1 MTHAVDVLV
10 VGAGQAGLAVS
21 HELTALGVEHVVL
34 ERGIVAQTWRD
45 RWDSFCL
52 VTPNATIGLPGGTYA
67 GDDPDGFLR
76 KGEIVRHFERWA
88 GSFRAP
94 VSEGVVVTSLEVSD
108 DRGFTLQTSD
118 GAYRA
123 RSVVVCTGAYQRPTS
138 VDRRAIGWRR
148 RARRRRVHERSG
160 APARQG
166 ARGRQRTDW
175 LPDRGGA
182 ARGGQ
187 GGRPLLRSRTLGTAA
202 PGGRDVIFWLI
213 DARFYDESAA
223 DLPSP
228 TARLVANLQASGH
241 HGGHDLNYRTL
252 RDAGVT
258 LAGRFLGA
266 EDGRLH
272 FASDLA
278 DSVAFGDAR
287 YADIRKLLLDYCA
300 HVEVDAPELPDPPP
314 FDPTAPERLD
324 LDGFGVIL
332 YTSGFRPD
340 YAAWMHVDA
349 FDDMGFP
356 VQENGASSTIP
367 GLYFCGVHFLRK
379 RKSSLLMGVGED
391 AAIVAES
398 IAARR
403 VEFFFQQTVTDTSR
417 WWRSSAVSNQDQPGV
432 VLTTPCPSQTIV
444 LDCDADDYFNP
455 LPDPNSYLAA
465 HWNVANSSWLSAGP
479 ETRDFFPPQVPAG
492 DGRPANVLWQGLA

>member
-1 MTHAVDVLV
+1 MTRAVDVLV

-34 ERGIVAQTWRD
+34 ERGMVAQTWRD

-67 GDDPDGFLR
+67 GDDPGGFLR

-88 GSFRAP
+88 NSFRAP
-94 VSEGVVVTSLEVSD
+94 VSEGIVVTSLEVSD

-123 RSVVVCTGAYQRPTS
+123 RSVVVCTGAYQRP
-138 VDRRAIGWRR
+138 
-148 RARRRRVHERSG
+148 HRSTG
-160 APARQG
+160 APSGGVVELDADVYTNEAALPPGKVLVVGSGQTG
-166 ARGRQRTDW
+166 CQIAEELHEAGREVV
-175 LPDRGGA
+175 LSC
-182 ARGGQ
+182 
-187 GGRPLLRSRTLGTAA
+187 GRA
-202 PGGRDVIFWLI
+202 PWAPRRLGGRDVIFWLI
-213 DARFYDESAA
+213 DARFYDQSAA

-252 RDAGVT
+252 RDTGVT

-287 YADIRKLLLDYCA
+287 YADIRTLLLDYCA
-300 HVEVDAPELPDPPP
+300 RVEVDAPELPDPPP

-356 VQENGASSTIP
+356 VQENGASLTIP

-391 AAIVAES
+391 AAIIAES

-403 VEFFFQQTVTDTSR
+403 VQLSFNK
-417 WWRSSAVSNQDQPGV
+417 RS
-432 VLTTPCPSQTIV
+432 LT
-444 LDCDADDYFNP
+444 
-455 LPDPNSYLAA
+455 
-465 HWNVANSSWLSAGP
+465 
-479 ETRDFFPPQVPAG
+479 RAG
-492 DGRPANVLWQGLA
+492 DGDPPQ